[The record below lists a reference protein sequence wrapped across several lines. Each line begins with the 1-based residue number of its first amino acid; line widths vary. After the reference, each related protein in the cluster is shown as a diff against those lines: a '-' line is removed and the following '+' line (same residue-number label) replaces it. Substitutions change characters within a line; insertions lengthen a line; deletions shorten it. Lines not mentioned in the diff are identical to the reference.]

1 MTSPPDARRVAVIT
15 GGASGIG
22 YATAERLCAR
32 GVVAILADR
41 EPEQAAQAVERLR
54 ATGAAAH
61 AVTADVTDSA
71 TVARAMDETADA
83 HGGIDVL
90 VNCAGFSRP
99 TPSAELDDASWTAQL
114 DVHLGGT
121 MRCCRAAYP
130 ALSRSPHAAIVNVSS
145 ILGRV
150 GNPQRLAYGTAK
162 AGIEGMTRTLA
173 VEWAP
178 AGIRVNAIAP
188 GYTRTALVEGLVR
201 DGKLD
206 TASLERRIPLGRLAE
221 SEEIAGVID
230 FLSGPDARYV
240 TGQTLLVDGGMS
252 VDGNWSVAAGC

>member
-1 MTSPPDARRVAVIT
+1 MAVIT

-22 YATAERLCAR
+22 CATAERLCAR

-41 EPEQAAQAVERLR
+41 DPDEAARAVERLR
-54 ATGAAAH
+54 ATGATAH
-61 AVTADVTDSA
+61 AVTADVTDPA
-71 TVARAMDETADA
+71 TVDRAMAETAAA
-83 HGGIDVL
+83 HGGIDLL

-99 TPSAELDDASWTAQL
+99 TPSAELDDASWAAQL

-130 ALSRSPHAAIVNVSS
+130 ALARSPHATIVNVSS
-145 ILGRV
+145 VLGRV

-188 GYTRTALVEGLVR
+188 GYTRTALVEGLMR

-206 TASLERRIPLGRLAE
+206 AAALERRIPLGRLAE
-221 SEEIAGVID
+221 SWEIAGAID
-230 FLSGPDARYV
+230 FLCGADARYV

-252 VDGNWSVAAGC
+252 VDGNWSVVDGC